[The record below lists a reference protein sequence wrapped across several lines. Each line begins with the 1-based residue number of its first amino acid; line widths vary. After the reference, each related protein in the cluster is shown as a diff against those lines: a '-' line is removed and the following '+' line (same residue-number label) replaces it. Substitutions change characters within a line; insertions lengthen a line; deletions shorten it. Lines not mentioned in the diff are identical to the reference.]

1 MSMYFNFFRDTQ
13 LPRLAW
19 VAIVQKNRPAVS
31 VVHGEWVETGKD
43 FFFEGTWNSAFIAGD
58 FDRSSVLKGSGGKL
72 KQHGLTFCPPSHT
85 LARLHIIR
93 RDDTLFV
100 SNSFPFCL
108 SASGNRLKP
117 DYSLYFRDF
126 QSIIRG
132 IEKYKKNIPL
142 EQGSVALR
150 YMDNVQV
157 KNDLSWN
164 TVNKPLPP
172 AFLNYAEYYNYLV
185 ETLEKIRDNVTSPAR
200 RIQYNFLVTISSG
213 YDSTA
218 GAALSRR
225 IGCAHAI
232 TFPEA
237 RVRPLSDSGR
247 EAAQHLGYSVV
258 EAERLEYQK
267 LKTCPEAEF
276 FAPGTATNGG
286 DIVFACKEELL
297 RRKVFVTGFNGGYVW
312 ELKNRPNRAILRT
325 DASGSLMEEFRLRV
339 GFIHLPV
346 PFIGA
351 VRQPEI
357 LAISRS
363 PEMKPWV
370 LGGHYEKPIPR
381 RIAEESGIPRS
392 LFGQSKKA
400 IGVRMFDHFI
410 QGPEDMR
417 IFMCPDSFKD
427 YQGYFMRK
435 YKKSQYEKYDKAVGV
450 FSRIIQLF
458 SFIYVKTFPHSGQ
471 PNFLSGLRHYLH
483 RIGQNW
489 VLFHWSIDKIIGRYQ
504 TRITSNLTEKYS
516 PHLPPEL

>member
-1 MSMYFNFFRDTQ
+1 MYFKFFLDAQ
-13 LPRLAW
+13 LPKLAW
-19 VAIVQKNRPAVS
+19 IAIMQKNQPEVS
-31 VVHGEWVETGKD
+31 VIHGEWVETRQD
-43 FFFEGTWNSAFIAGD
+43 FFFEGAWDSEFSAGD
-58 FDRSSVLKGSGGKL
+58 FVKSAVLKGSGGK
-72 KQHGLTFCPPSHT
+72 QGEQGIIFCPPSHT
-85 LARLHIIR
+85 LSRLNLIKR
-93 RDDTLFV
+93 EDALFI
-100 SNSFPFCL
+100 SNSFAFCL
-108 SASGNRLKP
+108 SASGNRLKR
-117 DYSLYFRDF
+117 DYPLYFRDF

-132 IEKYKKNIPL
+132 IKKYKKNIPL
-142 EQGSVALR
+142 KQGSVALR
-150 YMDNVQV
+150 YMDNVKV
-157 KNDLSWN
+157 RRDLSWES
-164 TVNKPLPP
+164 VSKPLPP
-172 AFLNYAEYYNYLV
+172 AFIDYAEYYKFLV
-185 ETLEKIRDNVTSPAR
+185 GTLEKIRDNVTSPAR
-200 RIQYNFLVTISSG
+200 RIQYNFLATISSG

-218 GAALSRR
+218 GAALLSR

-258 EAERLEYQK
+258 EAERFEYQK

-312 ELKNRPNRAILRT
+312 NLVNFPSRDILRS

-339 GFIHLPV
+339 GFIHLPI

-400 IGVRMFDHFI
+400 IGVRMFDRFI

-427 YQGYFMRK
+427 YKEYFRK
-435 YKKSQYEKYDKAVGV
+435 YYKPNKYETYDSIMGV

-458 SFIYVKTFPHSGQ
+458 SFIYVKMFPCSGQ
-471 PNFLSGLRHYLH
+471 PSFLSGLRHYLH

-489 VLFHWSIDKIIGRYQ
+489 VLFHWSIDKIISRYQ
-504 TRITSNLTEKYS
+504 TRLTSNLTEKYS
-516 PHLPPEL
+516 PHLPP